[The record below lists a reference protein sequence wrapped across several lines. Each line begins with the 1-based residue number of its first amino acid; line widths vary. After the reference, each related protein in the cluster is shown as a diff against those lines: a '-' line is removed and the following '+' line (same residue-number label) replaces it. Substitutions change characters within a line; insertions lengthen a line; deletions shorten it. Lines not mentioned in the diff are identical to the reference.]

1 MSSVPKVS
9 KASKILTIIEKMCP
23 KVIYEIFFSK
33 PLTLSTKGLS
43 QQFFFFFFF
52 EFHKK
57 SKNDILLSDYSDES
71 FIANQRHIPVK
82 NVRKRFLR

>member
-43 QQFFFFFFF
+43 QQFFFFLNFT
-52 EFHKK
+52 
-57 SKNDILLSDYSDES
+57 KNLKTIYYSQITVMNLL
-71 FIANQRHIPVK
+71 
-82 NVRKRFLR
+82 

>member
-43 QQFFFFFFF
+43 QQFFFFF

-71 FIANQRHIPVK
+71 FITNQRHIPVK

>member
-43 QQFFFFFFF
+43 QQFFFFFF

-57 SKNDILLSDYSDES
+57 SKNDILLSDYCDES
-71 FIANQRHIPVK
+71 FITNQRHTPVK

>member
-43 QQFFFFFFF
+43 QKFFFFFLNFT
-52 EFHKK
+52 
-57 SKNDILLSDYSDES
+57 KNLKTIYYSQITVMNLL
-71 FIANQRHIPVK
+71 
-82 NVRKRFLR
+82 

>member
-43 QQFFFFFFF
+43 QQFFFF

-71 FIANQRHIPVK
+71 FITNQRHIPVK

>member
-43 QQFFFFFFF
+43 QQFFFFFLNFT
-52 EFHKK
+52 
-57 SKNDILLSDYSDES
+57 KNLKTIYYSQITVMNLL
-71 FIANQRHIPVK
+71 
-82 NVRKRFLR
+82 

>member
-43 QQFFFFFFF
+43 QQFFFFFFLNF
-52 EFHKK
+52 T
-57 SKNDILLSDYSDES
+57 KNIKTIYYSQITVMNLL
-71 FIANQRHIPVK
+71 
-82 NVRKRFLR
+82 